1 MTKEIQQN
9 ISGQQLSDALSERY
23 LSYAVSTIVAR
34 ALPDVRDGLKP
45 VHRRILYSMLRNKLT
60 PAAAFRKCAKVVG
73 DVLGSFHP
81 HGDTS
86 VYDALVRL
94 AQDFSVRYPLID
106 GQGNFGNID
115 GDPQA
120 AYRYTESKM
129 TNASMLIM
137 EGLDEDSVNMTPNF
151 DGTTLEPSVMPGAFP
166 NLLANGSMGIAVGMA
181 TNIPTHNVAEICD
194 ALNLMIDRPDAT
206 TTQIMKKLV
215 GPDFPTGGV
224 LIDDFDTIVKN
235 YDTGRGAFRIRAK
248 WDAED
253 LGRGAYQIVITEIPY
268 GLEKQKLVEQIAALI
283 DAKKLPL
290 VEDIWDE
297 STTDIRIVISP
308 KNRNVPAE
316 KVMAHLF
323 AMTAL
328 ESRFNMNFN
337 VIDSTGA
344 PRVMKIGEVLTEF
357 IAHQKIVLLRR
368 TNWRLANIARRLEIL
383 GGLLVVYLNLDRVI
397 EIIRTEDDAKAVLM
411 KEFSLAEIQVE
422 AILNT
427 RLRSLRKLE
436 EMEIRKEDAALRE
449 EQKNL
454 QALLASEEMQ
464 NEQLRAWFA
473 DIKKQ
478 YDKKTALGR
487 RRTIW
492 AAAGEEVAVNPDEFI
507 EKEPLTIILSTL
519 GWIRAAKGHLSLDAL
534 DVKFKEG
541 DELWAAFHAQST
553 DKINL
558 FASGGKMFSIAAN
571 TLPGARG
578 FGESV
583 RMMADIGADENI
595 VSAFVL
601 DTSAK
606 YLLVAKHG
614 TGFIVSGENCLAQT
628 KNGKQVMNTD
638 AKNPAVL
645 VIPLPRRGAG
655 AGSRGGEGCHNPEPS
670 PSFVLA
676 EQAQQKSRP
685 SEGGELIAIVGSNDK
700 LLIFPAAEIPEM
712 ARGKGVILQKYNA
725 ERTYVMDAMFFD
737 ERDGFGWTT
746 GRGRTT
752 LDDWSPWVGRRATQ
766 GRTIPVGFPRSGKFG
781 R

>member
-1 MTKEIQQN
+1 MREVQEN
-9 ISGQQLSDALSERY
+9 IYGQQLSDALSERY
-23 LSYAVSTIVAR
+23 LAYAVSTIVAR

-81 HGDTS
+81 HGDSS

-137 EGLDEDSVNMTPNF
+137 EGLDENSVDMMPNF
-151 DGTTLEPSVMPGAFP
+151 DGTTPEPSVMPGAFP

-194 ALNLMIDRPDAT
+194 ALNLIIDKPEST

-215 GPDFPTGGV
+215 GPDFPTGGI
-224 LIDDFDTIVKN
+224 LIDDFETIVKN

-248 WDAED
+248 WESED

-268 GLEKQKLVEQIAALI
+268 GLEKQKLVEQIATLI
-283 DAKKLPL
+283 DSKKLPL
-290 VEDIWDE
+290 VDDIMDE
-297 STTDIRIVISP
+297 STTDIRIVITP
-308 KNRNVPAE
+308 KNRNVPVE
-316 KVMAHLF
+316 KIMAHLF
-323 AMTAL
+323 AITPL

-337 VIDSTGA
+337 VIDSMGA

-357 IAHQKIVLLRR
+357 LAHQKNVLIRR
-368 TNWRLANIARRLEIL
+368 TNWRLGNIEKRLEVL
-383 GGLLVVYLNLDRVI
+383 AGLLIVYLNLDRVI

-411 KEFSLAEIQVE
+411 QEFKLNEIQVE

-436 EMEIRKEDAALRE
+436 EMEIRKEEKALRA
-449 EQKNL
+449 EQKEL
-454 QALLASEEMQ
+454 KALLASDEMQ
-464 NEQLRAWFA
+464 NEQLKAWFA

-478 YDKKTALGR
+478 YDKKSVLGR

-492 AAAGEEVAVNPDEFI
+492 EAAGEEEVVNPDEFI
-507 EKEPLTIILSTL
+507 EKEPLTIILSTM
-519 GWIRAAKGHLSLDAL
+519 GWIRAAKGHQALDAL
-534 DVKFKEG
+534 DAKYKEG
-541 DELWAAFHAQST
+541 DEMAFAFHAQST

-558 FASGGKMFSIAAN
+558 FVSNGKMFSIPAN
-571 TLPGARG
+571 TLPSARG

-583 RMMADIGADENI
+583 RMMTDIGANEEI
-595 VSAFVL
+595 VNAFVL
-601 DTSAK
+601 DVDAK
-606 YLLVAKHG
+606 YLLLARRG

-628 KNGKQVMNTD
+628 RSGKQVMNAD
-638 AKNPAVL
+638 PKNPAVMC
-645 VIPLPRRGAG
+645 IEQNN
-655 AGSRGGEGCHNPEPS
+655 GEM
-670 PSFVLA
+670 L
-676 EQAQQKSRP
+676 
-685 SEGGELIAIVGSNDK
+685 AIVGSNDK
-700 LLIFPAAEIPEM
+700 LLIFPSSEIPEM
-712 ARGKGVILQKYNA
+712 TRGKGVILQKYNA
-725 ERTYVMDAMFFD
+725 ERTYVMDAMFFTNA
-737 ERDGFGWTT
+737 EGFGWTT

-752 LDDWSPWVGRRATQ
+752 LDDWNLWVGKRGTQ
-766 GRTIPVGFPRSGKFG
+766 GHTIPLGFPRSGKFNK
-781 R
+781 